1 MIANRMHTKLSASRQ
16 HASSVAVPCKPS
28 RRVGLCVKA
37 AAQLSEK
44 KSEIAK
50 VNYTAISEPACCQ
63 RCEFCQWVARQGYAC
78 RSSDHVMRAVYVN
91 KQPGLPHLCFAGAN
105 LMHVHATLLQAC
117 AYLVH
122 G

>member
-28 RRVGLCVKA
+28 RRVALCVKA

-44 KSEIAK
+44 KAEIAK
-50 VNYTAISEPACCQ
+50 VNYTAISEPTYCQ
-63 RCEFCQWVARQGYAC
+63 RCGFCQWVARQGYAC

-91 KQPGLPHLCFAGAN
+91 K
-105 LMHVHATLLQAC
+105 
-117 AYLVH
+117 
-122 G
+122 